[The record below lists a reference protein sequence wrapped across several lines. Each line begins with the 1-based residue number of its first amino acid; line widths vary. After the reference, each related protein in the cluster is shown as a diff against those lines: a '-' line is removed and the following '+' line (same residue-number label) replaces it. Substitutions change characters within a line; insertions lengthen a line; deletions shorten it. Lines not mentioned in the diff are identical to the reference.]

1 LNSAFGD
8 RRRKAAAKE
17 EAGPSPIRAERVW
30 AQDHNKGKGKGNS
43 EDKGK
48 GSGKKSRSKPPELHE
63 EVTASF

>member
-8 RRRKAAAKE
+8 RRRKATAKE

-30 AQDHNKGKGKGNS
+30 AQDDNKDNGNGNAK
-43 EDKGK
+43 DK